1 MKESVGMC
9 IGEASPSSV
18 EFISEKVPNVGE
30 YVLLEYEGKKVLG
43 MIESLLRGSVS
54 ITGDIVS
61 PKTVSEIKALEGND
75 FYVRGA
81 VKIIGDINDG
91 NRMPRSPPPPG
102 TEVMKADAAS
112 LSVVFGDEE
121 RNSSGIRL
129 GSLMNHDIPVFVDVN
144 KMVSRHLAILAMT
157 GAGKSNTVAVI
168 ADGIMKHKG
177 CVLIFDMH
185 SEYGKSKFSAGSV
198 NIIPTRLNPVS
209 LSVGEIAKLAN
220 IRGKAYVQRRY
231 LDAAFKESKK
241 KLRDGETPDSGF
253 FGSMNEYLEECREEE
268 DNKKD
273 RDSILAVEHKLESM
287 MEEYEDIFDFSV
299 SEMTSMIK
307 PSSVNIIDLG
317 LVDEDGADVIVSHVM
332 KNALAKRKS
341 YVRSS
346 DGMEFPLFVVLEEA
360 HILAP
365 KSRHTDSARWIS
377 RIAREGRKFGIGLCL
392 VSQRPKTLD
401 PEALS
406 QANNMIV
413 MRLVEP
419 NDQSHVQMASEAL
432 SHDLMSQLPSL
443 NKGEAV
449 VIGQMVPV
457 PALVKIDEF
466 SGKLS
471 GGDIDIVSQWKSAE
485 EAGRLLLKTEKK
497 EADELLGGY

>member
-1 MKESVGMC
+1 MTEAVGMC
-9 IGEASPSSV
+9 IGEASPSFAT
-18 EFISEKVPNVGE
+18 FISEKVPNVGE
-30 YVLLEYEGKKVLG
+30 YVMLEYEGKKVLG

-61 PKTVSEIKALEGND
+61 PKTVSEIKGLEGND
-75 FYVRGA
+75 FYVRGT

-112 LSVVFGDEE
+112 LSVVFGDIG
-121 RNSSGIRL
+121 SSGIRL

-177 CVLIFDMH
+177 SVLIFDMH

-209 LSVGEIAKLAN
+209 LSTSEIARLAD
-220 IRGKAYVQRRY
+220 IHGEKAYVQRRY
-231 LDAAFKESKK
+231 LDAAYKDSKK
-241 KLRDGETPDSGF
+241 KLKDGIIPDSKF
-253 FGSMNEYLEECREEE
+253 FESMNDYLEKCEENE
-268 DNKKD
+268 NFKGDKN
-273 RDSILAVEHKLESM
+273 SILAVKHKLESM
-287 MEEYEDIFDFSV
+287 LEKYKPIFDFNV
-299 SEMTSMIK
+299 SEMTSSVK
-307 PSSVNIIDLG
+307 ASFVNIIDLG

-332 KNALAKRKS
+332 KNMLSKRKS

-346 DGMEFPLFVVLEEA
+346 EGMSFPVFVVIEEA

-365 KSRHTDSARWIS
+365 KSRHTDSTYWIS
-377 RIAREGRKFGIGLCL
+377 RVAREGRKFGIGLCL

-419 NDQSHVQMASEAL
+419 NDQSHVQSASEAL

-485 EAGRLLLKTEKK
+485 EAGKALLESQKK
-497 EADELLGGY
+497 EASDLLGGY